1 MFIEPPQM
9 YFILKTRSKSNA
21 FFNLIYE
28 NHLNKSSFF
37 DLVIFDIEES

>member
-1 MFIEPPQM
+1 MFIEPPQV
-9 YFILKTRSKSNA
+9 YFILKTPSKSCA
-21 FFNLIYE
+21 FFNLDIW